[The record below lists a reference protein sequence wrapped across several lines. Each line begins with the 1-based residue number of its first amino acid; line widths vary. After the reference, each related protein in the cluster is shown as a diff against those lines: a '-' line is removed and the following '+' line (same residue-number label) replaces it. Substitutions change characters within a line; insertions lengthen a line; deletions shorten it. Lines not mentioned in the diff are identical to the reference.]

1 MNNDNL
7 YHALEKYA
15 ADSAVILDNTDD
27 SDVRFSWQ
35 YKRKRKSMITAYRKT
50 SERPVGFDEKYRKV
64 RLGQRIKLAVL
75 VAVTALFMTGAG
87 MYITHYVGGLMA
99 KQYDDHSDGFALD
112 WENAPRTLEKSY
124 RINYD
129 LSDYDMEIVCDDEY
143 QYWEYY
149 SKQEPSYQYI
159 NFSYGVKEGFQN
171 ARLNTEDSKVENI
184 QLNGYEILYYEQP
197 NSSKSFIWDNGE
209 YILEFHTNSD
219 YDFAVKIISTIK
231 EVELC

>member
-1 MNNDNL
+1 MNNNL
-7 YHALEKYA
+7 YQALEGYVA
-15 ADSAVILDNTDD
+15 EAAGMLDNTADSAVN
-27 SDVRFSWQ
+27 FSPQ
-35 YKRKRKSMITAYRKT
+35 YRRKRKAMIMAYRKT
-50 SERPVGFDEKYRKV
+50 SERTIEFDEKYR
-64 RLGQRIKLAVL
+64 RIRFGQRMKLAVL
-75 VAVTALFMTGAG
+75 VAVTALLMTGAG
-87 MYITHYVGGLMA
+87 IYVTHYVGGLMA

-112 WENAPRTLEKSY
+112 WENASRTLEKAY

-129 LSDYDMEIVCDDEY
+129 LSDFDMEIVCDDEY

-197 NSSKSFIWDNGE
+197 NGSKSFIWDNGE

-219 YDFAVKIISTIK
+219 YNFAVEIISTIK

>member
-1 MNNDNL
+1 MNNNNL
-7 YHALEKYA
+7 YQALEKYV
-15 ADSAVILDNTDD
+15 ADSAVILDNTGD

-35 YKRKRKSMITAYRKT
+35 YKRKRKAMITAYRKT

-64 RLGQRIKLAVL
+64 RFGQKIRFAVL
-75 VAVTALFMTGAG
+75 VAVTALLMTGAAV
-87 MYITHYVGGLMA
+87 YITHYIGGLMA

-129 LSDYDMEIVCDDEY
+129 LSDYNMEIMCDDEY

-149 SKQEPSYQYI
+149 SKDNQYI
-159 NFSYGVKEGFQN
+159 NFTYSTKEMFQN
-171 ARLNTEDSKVENI
+171 TRLNTEDSKVENI
-184 QLNGYEILYYEQP
+184 QLNGYETLYYEQP
-197 NSSKSFIWDNGE
+197 NGSKSFIWDNGE
-209 YILEFHTNSD
+209 YILEFHTNSG

-231 EVELC
+231 EVEFC

>member
-1 MNNDNL
+1 MSNNNL
-7 YHALEKYA
+7 YQALEKYA
-15 ADSAVILDNTDD
+15 ADSAVTLDNTGD

-35 YKRKRKSMITAYRKT
+35 YKRKRKAMITAYRKT
-50 SERPVGFDEKYRKV
+50 SEGPLGFDEKYRKV
-64 RLGQRIKLAVL
+64 RFGQKIRFAVL
-75 VAVTALFMTGAG
+75 AAVTALLMTGAAA
-87 MYITHYVGGLMA
+87 YITHYVGGLMA

-129 LSDYDMEIVCDDEY
+129 LSDFDMEIMCDDEY

-159 NFSYGVKEGFQN
+159 NFSYGTKEGFQN

-184 QLNGYEILYYEQP
+184 QLNGYETLYYEQP
-197 NSSKSFIWDNGE
+197 NGSKSFIWDNGE

-219 YDFAVKIISTIK
+219 YDFAVKVISTIK
-231 EVELC
+231 EAEFW

>member
-1 MNNDNL
+1 MNNNL
-7 YHALEKYA
+7 YQALEGYVA
-15 ADSAVILDNTDD
+15 EAAVMLDNTADSAVN
-27 SDVRFSWQ
+27 FSPQ
-35 YKRKRKSMITAYRKT
+35 YRRKRKAMIKAYRKT
-50 SERPVGFDEKYRKV
+50 SERTIDFDEKYR
-64 RLGQRIKLAVL
+64 RIRFGQRMKLAVL
-75 VAVTALFMTGAG
+75 VAVTALLMTGAG
-87 MYITHYVGGLMA
+87 IYVTHYVGGLMA

-112 WENAPRTLEKSY
+112 WENAPRTLEKAY

-129 LSDYDMEIVCDDEY
+129 LSDFDMEIVCDDEY

-184 QLNGYEILYYEQP
+184 QLNGYETLYYEQP
-197 NSSKSFIWDNGE
+197 NGSKSFIWDNGE

-219 YDFAVKIISTIK
+219 YNFAVKIISTIK

>member
-1 MNNDNL
+1 MNNNNL
-7 YHALEKYA
+7 YQALEKYV
-15 ADSAVILDNTDD
+15 ADSAVILDNTGD

-35 YKRKRKSMITAYRKT
+35 YKRKRKAMITAYRKT

-64 RLGQRIKLAVL
+64 RFGQKIRFAVL
-75 VAVTALFMTGAG
+75 VAVTALLMTGAAV
-87 MYITHYVGGLMA
+87 YITHYIGGLMA

-129 LSDYDMEIVCDDEY
+129 LSDYNMEIMCDDEY

-149 SKQEPSYQYI
+149 SKDNQYI
-159 NFSYGVKEGFQN
+159 NFTYSTKEMFQN
-171 ARLNTEDSKVENI
+171 TRLNTEDSKIENI
-184 QLNGYEILYYEQP
+184 QLNGYETLYYEQP
-197 NSSKSFIWDNGE
+197 NGSKSFIWDNGE
-209 YILEFHTNSD
+209 YILEFHTNSG

-231 EVELC
+231 EVEFC

>member
-1 MNNDNL
+1 MNNNNL
-7 YHALEKYA
+7 YQVLEKYA
-15 ADSAVILDNTDD
+15 TDSAVILDNTDD

-35 YKRKRKSMITAYRKT
+35 YKRKRKAMITAYRKT

-64 RLGQRIKLAVL
+64 RFGQKIRFAVF
-75 VAVTALFMTGAG
+75 VAVTALLMTGAAA
-87 MYITHYVGGLMA
+87 YITHYVGGLMA

-112 WENAPRTLEKSY
+112 WENAPRTLEKTY

-129 LSDYDMEIVCDDEY
+129 LSDFDMEIVCDDEY

-197 NSSKSFIWDNGE
+197 NGSKSFIWDNGE

-231 EVELC
+231 EVEFC

>member
-75 VAVTALFMTGAG
+75 VAVTALFITGAG

-159 NFSYGVKEGFQN
+159 NFSCDVKEGFQN
-171 ARLNTEDSKVENI
+171 ARLNTEGSEI
-184 QLNGYEILYYEQP
+184 ERISINGYDGIYYVTP
-197 NSSKSFIWDNGE
+197 DGGNCLIWDNGE
-209 YILEFHTNSD
+209 YILQLFFNIEYETGFEIAES
-219 YDFAVKIISTIK
+219 ISEIK
-231 EVELC
+231 

>member
-1 MNNDNL
+1 MNNNNL
-7 YHALEKYA
+7 YQVLEKYVT
-15 ADSAVILDNTDD
+15 DSAVILDNTDD

-35 YKRKRKSMITAYRKT
+35 YKRKRKAMITAYRKT

-75 VAVTALFMTGAG
+75 VAVTALFITGAG

-124 RINYD
+124 RINCD

-159 NFSYGVKEGFQN
+159 NFSCDVKEGFQN
-171 ARLNTEDSKVENI
+171 ARLNTEGSEI
-184 QLNGYEILYYEQP
+184 ERISINGYDGIYYVTHDGG
-197 NSSKSFIWDNGE
+197 NCLIWDNGE
-209 YILEFHTNSD
+209 YILQLFFNIEYETGFEIAES
-219 YDFAVKIISTIK
+219 ISEIK
-231 EVELC
+231 

>member
-1 MNNDNL
+1 MNNNNL
-7 YHALEKYA
+7 YQVLEKYA

-27 SDVRFSWQ
+27 SDVRFSWR
-35 YKRKRKSMITAYRKT
+35 YKRKRKAIITAYRKT
-50 SERPVGFDEKYRKV
+50 SEQPLGFDKKYRKV
-64 RLGQRIKLAVL
+64 RFGQKIRFAVF
-75 VAVTALFMTGAG
+75 VAVTALLMTGAAA
-87 MYITHYVGGLMA
+87 YITHYVGGLMA

-112 WENAPRTLEKSY
+112 WENAPRTLEKTY

-129 LSDYDMEIVCDDEY
+129 LSDFDMEIVCDDEY

-197 NSSKSFIWDNGE
+197 NGSKSFIWDNGE

-231 EVELC
+231 EVEFC